1 MRSIDITLEK
11 LQITKTALARGLGV
25 DPAQITRWS
34 QKSAGLIPQKYHRKL
49 MDMAKELK
57 KPLTWKDLSAC

>member
-34 QKSAGLIPQKYHRKL
+34 QKPSGLIPQKYHPRL
-49 MDMAKELK
+49 MEMAKELK
-57 KPLTWKDLSAC
+57 KPLSWKDLSAV